1 METARNYCWLNLSLR
16 QSSKIGL
23 NMGLEIFGFLID
35 RRMALQNYSFKA
47 RFRKFGDFDF
57 GWG

>member
-1 METARNYCWLNLSLR
+1 
-16 QSSKIGL
+16 
-23 NMGLEIFGFLID
+23 MGLEIFGFLID

-57 GWG
+57 G